1 MLTVPNTVV
10 CADHWFVFCITDL
23 VEACDDWADEVR
35 SKSNQV
41 KLVSFDLRQFILL
54 AVNCTYLFS
63 YREVDTSLEKV
74 EAFISRPSL
83 SLYMFILNFMSEL
96 LQRGMSKR
104 VYYDF

>member
-74 EAFISRPSL
+74 EAFTAFL
-83 SLYMFILNFMSEL
+83 EL
-96 LQRGMSKR
+96 VHVHLEFHERVAAKR
-104 VYYDF
+104 HE